1 MIKKLLAFTVLSAML
16 ISAIPVYAIPYG
28 EYMSG
33 RQEYMSASY
42 NISPGLTYTETLT
55 KNEKYGYERAYVY
68 EYTPSMGTQI
78 IPSCGDYVY
87 GTESLGTL
95 TKQLESEGKRVVGGI
110 NGDFYST
117 ATGVPIGAMII
128 DGEVISSDN
137 ERTAM
142 GFDKD
147 GNAFISRPNIVTK
160 LKSGET
166 EINIEHINKY
176 PLEYCLYLLTDKFYP
191 TTKTTKASSEIVL
204 MPYSESVTYFTEDEM
219 PKEEKTEDEDKTEEK
234 ETEERETEQ
243 KYVFIYPEQEV
254 ASNEETT
261 ETETSEITPDESEQT
276 EAISEENTETSE
288 STNETEESEESEE
301 FAETVT
307 DEVSENMEEPTEEP
321 KTDDTYAEDPSE
333 EEIPEETEETE
344 EKAPEY
350 FAKRYTF
357 SDEKIK
363 IGCEIKV
370 VVTEIRRDSKNSNIP
385 EGCFVL
391 CAENEL
397 QYDRIKDICI
407 GQELTLSVTSDE
419 EWYEAVNA
427 IGNSG
432 GLILKDGEYCDDVEI
447 DHYPYAHPR
456 TAAGITED
464 GRVIFYCVDG
474 RQAGSGGLRIDQ
486 LSHEMKELGCV
497 IAMNL
502 DGGGST
508 TAYAALPGDS
518 FSTLK
523 NSPSVTP
530 ERRTANSLLFVNTAE
545 RLDEIWSYSIFPESP
560 YVLAGGSSYEL
571 SAPIPIDKNFYP
583 INLPDGARYEYYTS
597 PITTDS
603 VIVDGNT
610 FVSGEK
616 TGKCDIYLRVWQD
629 IKEDEEAENIPFWE
643 DRSVKD
649 YRVGHI
655 FVLETPEDFTVGE
668 AEYSV
673 TPFETVKLDFSAK
686 YHGLP
691 LYYNSDSLRWL
702 LPKEALPETTGG
714 VEEETKEREEL
725 EEPEGTVEIEDAE
738 ETYLPIPLDEALQ
751 NEKINVSKDLE
762 ISFNTHGE
770 ALLLKVKA
778 GELVKEIK
786 LNIAEFPFTDSFKHW
801 SAKSLYEINGYGLMK
816 GEPDG
821 DGFAFFPQRNLTKAE
836 FLTVLARMLYP
847 DIDKETEETE
857 EEMSESAEETAEEVT
872 ADTTVEA
879 SEELEV
885 TEETGEPEPVTE
897 LEAEEIEE
905 TEEETLEDIFSDSA
919 EIPEWAY
926 KYFDALSESGLLQ
939 LVSMTDE
946 EGKTYIGAN
955 KNITRTEVLIL
966 LGALSD
972 ETDVDFVGTFTDTT
986 PLYTSPHFNFINNA
1000 LAAKIFEGYED
1011 GSLRA
1016 EGDLTRAEAATVIL
1030 RFLQGK
1036 ASE

>member
-33 RQEYMSASY
+33 REEYMSASY

-68 EYTPSMGTQI
+68 QYTPSMGTQI

-95 TKQLESEGKRVVGGI
+95 TKQLEAEGKRVVGGI

-160 LKSGET
+160 LKSGEN

-176 PLEYCLYLLTDKFYP
+176 PLEYCLYLLTDRFYP
-191 TTKTTKASSEIVL
+191 TTKTTKDSSEIVL
-204 MPYSESVTYFTEDEM
+204 MPYSESVTYLTEDEI
-219 PKEEKTEDEDKTEEK
+219 PKEENTENEDITEETEEK
-234 ETEERETEQ
+234 ETEAETEE
-243 KYVFIYPEQEV
+243 KYVFIYPEAEIE
-254 ASNEETT
+254 AKEETI
-261 ETETSEITPDESEQT
+261 EITPDESEQT
-276 EAISEENTETSE
+276 ELIFEENEDTSVDANEAEEAGETEDVTETAVDE
-288 STNETEESEESEE
+288 I
-301 FAETVT
+301 T
-307 DEVSENMEEPTEEP
+307 DEVAESTEQNSETTEE
-321 KTDDTYAEDPSE
+321 TADDSSE
-333 EEIPEETEETE
+333 EEIEKESKE
-344 EKAPEY
+344 EKEPEY
-350 FAKRYTF
+350 YAKRYTF
-357 SDEKIK
+357 SEEKIK

-370 VVTEIRRDSKNSNIP
+370 VVTEIRRDSKNSEIP
-385 EGCFVL
+385 KGCFVL

-397 QYDRIKDICI
+397 QYDRVKDLKV
-407 GQELTLSVTSDE
+407 GHELTLSVTADE
-419 EWYEAVNA
+419 KWYDAVNA

-456 TAAGITED
+456 TAAGITAD

-474 RQAGSGGLRIDQ
+474 RQAQSGGLRIDQ

-508 TAYAALPGDS
+508 TAYAALPGEA
-518 FSTLK
+518 FSALK

-545 RLDEIWSYSIFPESP
+545 RLDEIWSYSIFPENP
-560 YVLAGGSSYEL
+560 YVLAGGSTFEL

-583 INLPDGARYEYYTS
+583 INLPDDARYEFYTS

-603 VIVDGNT
+603 VIVDGKT

-629 IKEDEEAENIPFWE
+629 TKEDEEAEDIPFWE
-643 DRSVKD
+643 DRSVRD

-655 FVLETPEDFTVGE
+655 FVLDTPEDFTVGE
-668 AEYSV
+668 TEYSV

-686 YHGLP
+686 YHGAP
-691 LYYNSDSLRWL
+691 LYYNSDSLRWNL
-702 LPKEALPETTGG
+702 PQEALPKESTEDI
-714 VEEETKEREEL
+714 EETQQEETN
-725 EEPEGTVEIEDAE
+725 EETEENEDAE
-738 ETYLPIPLDEALQ
+738 ITVEVEEIYLPIPRDEALQ
-751 NEKINVSKDLE
+751 NEKISITKDLE

-786 LNIAEFPFTDSFKHW
+786 LNVAEFPFTDSFKHW
-801 SAKSLYEINGYGLMK
+801 SAKYLYDINTYGLMK

-847 DIDKETEETE
+847 DIDKETAETE
-857 EEMSESAEETAEEVT
+857 EEAPSEKSEEIAE
-872 ADTTVEA
+872 DTTKEA
-879 SEELEV
+879 PEAIE
-885 TEETGEPEPVTE
+885 TEAVAEPESE
-897 LEAEEIEE
+897 L
-905 TEEETLEDIFSDSA
+905 TEETLEDMFSDS
-919 EIPEWAY
+919 EDIPEWAY
-926 KYFDALSESGLLQ
+926 KYFDALCESGLLQ
-939 LVSMTDE
+939 LVSTTDD
-946 EGKTYIGAN
+946 EGNAHIGAN

-972 ETDVDFVGTFTDTT
+972 ETEVDFVGTFTDTT
-986 PLYTSPHFNFINNA
+986 PLYTSPHFKFINNA

-1030 RFLQGK
+1030 RFLQDK
-1036 ASE
+1036 ATE